1 MSRKLV
7 TGEFRVSFPSVFK
20 ATSFEGQDPKFGLT
34 MLFPK
39 STDLSKMEKAA
50 EEAIEEKWGN
60 KRPKKLAMP
69 FKDGDDKIER
79 MIKGRFRDIHLDHR
93 DEEKRKSRLALI
105 EPLEEMR

>member
-1 MSRKLV
+1 MRYLAITIIILCIAALTRGWAASSPAKPV
-7 TGEFRVSFPSVFK
+7 
-20 ATSFEGQDPKFGLT
+20 ATKC
-34 MLFPK
+34 
-39 STDLSKMEKAA
+39 AVC
-50 EEAIEEKWGN
+50 N
-60 KRPKKLAMP
+60 KP